1 MKTTTLYQTGFT
13 TKATPRYPNAA
24 TRREE
29 LNKFLDLLMMAALG
43 FGAATILLFLLA
55 LI

>member
-1 MKTTTLYQTGFT
+1 MKTTTLYQNQFM
-13 TKATPRYPNAA
+13 PRTAPRFPNAA

-29 LNKFLDLLMMAALG
+29 LNKLLDLLLTAALG